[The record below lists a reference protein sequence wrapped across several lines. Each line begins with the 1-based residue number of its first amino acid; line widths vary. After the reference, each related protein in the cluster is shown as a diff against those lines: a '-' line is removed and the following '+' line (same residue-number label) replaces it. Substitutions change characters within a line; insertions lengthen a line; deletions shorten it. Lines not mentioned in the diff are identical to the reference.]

1 MAGGVGNRVGAGIP
15 KQFVEVLGKP
25 VIAYTMKKLQECSEI
40 DGIVLSCVDGF
51 QEKLQKIADN
61 NAITKVIKIVTGGKD
76 YEHSIMN
83 GMEGLKGIA
92 KDDDVVQI
100 HWAASPF
107 VSDEILKDNIRV
119 CREKGNA
126 MSSCKAFV
134 LYGTNDGDHA
144 DGIIDRSTFMSLS
157 APQAFLYKNIVKF
170 YKEVEAKHLFDT
182 VEAHTTSL
190 MAALNMPIYFSKGDQ
205 TNIKITTI
213 EDLDLFKGYVL
224 MQQYNDQHHERTEYG
239 YSNHRRCLY

>member
-25 VIAYTMKKLQECSEI
+25 VIAYTMQKLQQCSDI
-40 DGIVLSCVDGF
+40 DAIELVCVDGF
-51 QEKLQKIADN
+51 QDSLKKIVSDN
-61 NAITKVIKIVTGGKD
+61 GITKVIKIVTGGKD
-76 YEHSIMN
+76 YEHSIIN
-83 GMEGLKGIA
+83 GVEGLKGIA
-92 KDDDVVQI
+92 KGDDVVMM

-126 MSSCKAFV
+126 MSACFAFL

-144 DGIIDRSTFMSLS
+144 KNIIDRETFKTLS
-157 APQAFLYKNIVKF
+157 APQSFLYKNIVEF
-170 YKEVEAKHLFDT
+170 YRQVEEKHLFDT

-190 MAALNMPIYFSKGDQ
+190 MAALNWPIYFSKGDQ
-205 TNIKITTI
+205 TNIKITTP
-213 EDLDLFKGYVL
+213 EDLKLFEGYVL
-224 MQQYNDQHHERTEYG
+224 YEQAHAND
-239 YSNHRRCLY
+239 NK